1 MGSNLGV
8 AKFQLKVHSYDH
20 LVEEFDHYLSVG
32 NCLIDFSVL
41 VWCALKKESMTVNWD
56 IKIYSHLY
64 IQGSLTS
71 VVYIFLLNPCELTLL
86 CLKLHG

>member
-20 LVEEFDHYLSVG
+20 LVEEFDHYLSFG
-32 NCLIDFSVL
+32 NCLINFSVL

-56 IKIYSHLY
+56 I
-64 IQGSLTS
+64 
-71 VVYIFLLNPCELTLL
+71 
-86 CLKLHG
+86 